1 MASGIGARLYNLWR
15 GFLSLWVSDL
25 EKGHPEIA
33 YENAINAMVEKFAAL
48 KKATAGIIRRR
59 DDLTARLESA
69 RTELKQV
76 EVDLGAALATDQ
88 KDLGLVL
95 IQKKQALVEQIA
107 ELEAE
112 LSQAVGDADGAKA
125 SLLQVQGEI
134 GKLKAE
140 KDRMLGKLASAQAR
154 VRIQEQLE
162 GLSVDAEVKALEGV
176 RDHIKTTVAEANL
189 GQELGSSDLDTRLA
203 KLRQS
208 AGSVTA
214 GDEWEK
220 LKAARAQGAQRTL

>member
-125 SLLQVQGEI
+125 SLLQVQSEI

-154 VRIQEQLE
+154 LRIQEQLE

-176 RDHIKTTVAEANL
+176 RDHIKTAVAEANL